1 MLKNIFLLLCSLTL
15 TAELSA
21 RLTGLDYL
29 MLKPLL
35 YYQTSDQ
42 AVHEVS
48 PNSERLYQLK
58 PISKT
63 STVEFQHS
71 VSVNK
76 LGFRGPEAEAG
87 KPSGVTR
94 IICFGGSTTYGA
106 AVEDTETFPYYLE
119 RELNTHY
126 RGKFEVWNAGL
137 CAYVLAQEAAYARET
152 VDKYAPDILIFQHAN
167 QGRRA
172 FLPATHYTQFFRAKP
187 ELYRENLRFIPFPES
202 SLSLGLLKH
211 SAAYRSVIVFANCF
225 LFIEKNNPRF
235 NNENI
240 NLEAFSSFYADTAP
254 HIPSFILPLK
264 PIQDYPSPEFS
275 DMVKTTGVPLLDIFS
290 KDSLPKNISEE
301 YFMIHPPAHVYE
313 WYAKMIA
320 LKLAKRGLVQKK

>member
-1 MLKNIFLLLCSLTL
+1 MLKNILLLLCSLTL

-48 PNSERLYQLK
+48 PNPERLYQLK

-63 STVEFQHS
+63 STVEFQHI
-71 VSVNK
+71 VSVNR
-76 LGFRGPEAEAG
+76 LGFRGPEAEA
-87 KPSGVTR
+87 KKLSGVTR

-106 AVEDTETFPYYLE
+106 AVADHETFPYYLE
-119 RELNTHY
+119 RELNSYFH
-126 RGKFEVWNAGL
+126 GKFEVWNAGL

-172 FLPATHYTQFFRAKP
+172 FLPDTPYSQFFRGNP
-187 ELYRENLRFIPFPES
+187 ELYRENLRFIPFPENR
-202 SLSLGLLKH
+202 LSLGLLKH
-211 SAAYRSVIVFANCF
+211 SAAYRSVVVLANCF
-225 LFIEKNNPRF
+225 LFIDGNNPRF
-235 NNENI
+235 NSERT
-240 NLEAFSSFYADTAP
+240 NLEAFSSFYADIAP
-254 HIPSFILPLK
+254 RIPAFILTMK
-264 PIQDYPSPEFS
+264 IIQDCPPPEFS
-275 DMVKTTGVPLLDIFS
+275 EMIKRIGVPLLDIFS
-290 KDSLPKNISEE
+290 KDSIPENVGEE
-301 YFMIHPPAHVYE
+301 YFLIHPPAHVYE
-313 WYAKMIA
+313 WYAKAIA
-320 LKLAKRGLVQKK
+320 LKLEKQGLVKKK